1 MSESPKV
8 LDRRFDEGVSLAW
21 KRVADLEARLARLEG
36 AEVGGAGPA
45 AMLREAVAEFHAV
58 LEELSVAQ
66 EELRAQN
73 GEVVRVSRITEVER
87 QRYEDL
93 FQNAPHGYLITDPD
107 GIIRE
112 ANLAAARLLG
122 LEQRFLIGRPFATF
136 LGEEDRRAVR
146 AGLARIG
153 AEDVEEEEW
162 EVEPVPREGD
172 PYHASLTVSAQ
183 RNGEG
188 KLVSLRCMLRDISP
202 RKEVEEELRALN
214 EELERR
220 VEERTR
226 ELKQASVEKSR
237 FLTMVS
243 HELRTPLNAVM
254 VYNGMLGDVVPV
266 TEHPK
271 AAEYV
276 ERIDAST
283 RHLAD
288 LIEQVLRFA
297 RMESGRDS
305 PRIATVDPA
314 RVAREALTVIEPLAA
329 RQHLPLQVAIA
340 TDLPPLETD
349 AGKLRQ
355 VLLNLLAN
363 AVNFTDKG
371 RIDLRVERLE
381 DGDGG
386 RKCVCFAVHDTGIGI
401 AEDDLEVIF
410 RPFRRVAGDAGRER
424 PGTGLGLSVVRRL
437 VEMLGGTVEVEST
450 PGAGSVFRVTM
461 PCVAP
466 AHPEK
471 GEAKEGSEYAADPA
485 TAPPVAR
492 PDAP

>member
-8 LDRRFDEGVSLAW
+8 LDRRFDEGLSLAW
-21 KRVADLEARLARLEG
+21 KRVADLEARVARLE
-36 AEVGGAGPA
+36 ETEMGGAGPA
-45 AMLREAVAEFHAV
+45 AMLREAVGEFHAA
-58 LEELSVAQ
+58 LEELVAAQ
-66 EELRAQN
+66 EELHSQN
-73 GEVVRVSRITEVER
+73 GEIILASRRAEAER

-93 FQNAPHGYLITDPD
+93 FQNAPHGYLITDPE
-107 GIIRE
+107 GIIRD
-112 ANLAAARLLG
+112 ANRAAARLLG

-136 LGEEDRRAVR
+136 LGEKDRRAVR
-146 AGLARIG
+146 AGLARIC
-153 AEDVEEEEW
+153 AEGLEGVEEEW
-162 EVEPVPREGD
+162 EVEPVPREGN

-183 RNGEG
+183 RDEEG
-188 KLVSLRCMLRDISP
+188 RLVSLRCMLRDISP
-202 RKEVEEELRALN
+202 RKQVEEELRALN

-220 VEERTR
+220 VDERTR

-266 TEHPK
+266 AEHPK

-314 RVAREALTVIEPLAA
+314 RVAREAITVIEPLAA
-329 RQHLPLQVAIA
+329 RQDLPLEVDIA
-340 TDLPPLETD
+340 PDLPPLETD

-355 VLLNLLAN
+355 ILLNLLAN
-363 AVNFTDKG
+363 AVNFTDRG
-371 RIDLRVERLE
+371 RIDLRVERMDE
-381 DGDGG
+381 GDGG
-386 RKCVCFAVHDTGIGI
+386 QQCVCFAVHDTGIGI
-401 AEDDLEVIF
+401 AQDDLEVIF

-437 VEMLGGTVEVEST
+437 VEMLGGAVQVEST

-461 PCVAP
+461 PCRTPAAP
-466 AHPEK
+466 E
-471 GEAKEGSEYAADPA
+471 EAEAMEREGSGG
-485 TAPPVAR
+485 T
-492 PDAP
+492 